1 MINNYYCYNP
11 VKKDFICN
19 MGQVYIDTGKHYTT
33 NKEFWIFE
41 RGDKLD
47 NILKKWRIFQN
58 MRFEQN

>member
-1 MINNYYCYNP
+1 
-11 VKKDFICN
+11 

-47 NILKKWRIFQN
+47 KILKKWRIFQN
-58 MRFEQN
+58 MRFDEQ

>member
-1 MINNYYCYNP
+1 MNKNYYCYNP

-19 MGQVYIDTGKHYTT
+19 MGQVYIDSGKHFTT

-47 NILKKWRIFQN
+47 RILNKWRIFQK
-58 MRFEQN
+58 MRFDDK